1 MKVHRKRRKM
11 REEIYREIELLKK
24 WREEREKLS
33 KNVEEKWRELERKR
47 ITEWQSSYGIFLFK
61 NISFS
66 LKLNDLLD
74 N

>member
-1 MKVHRKRRKM
+1 M